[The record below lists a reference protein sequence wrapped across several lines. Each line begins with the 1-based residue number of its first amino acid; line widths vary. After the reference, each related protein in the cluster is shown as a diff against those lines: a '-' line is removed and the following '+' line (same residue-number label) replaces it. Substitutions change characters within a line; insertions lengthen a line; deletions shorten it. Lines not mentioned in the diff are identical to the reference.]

1 LIATIA
7 VFTANPLRAAF
18 ASAFF
23 APWLATAYY
32 TDCVAVYHGGG
43 TSMVYVIVLLWGVPS
58 ALLGALIAGPILRRF
73 GVSVAEETQD
83 ADGRS

>member
-1 LIATIA
+1 
-7 VFTANPLRAAF
+7 
-18 ASAFF
+18 
-23 APWLATAYY
+23 
-32 TDCVAVYHGGG
+32 
-43 TSMVYVIVLLWGVPS
+43 LLWGVPS